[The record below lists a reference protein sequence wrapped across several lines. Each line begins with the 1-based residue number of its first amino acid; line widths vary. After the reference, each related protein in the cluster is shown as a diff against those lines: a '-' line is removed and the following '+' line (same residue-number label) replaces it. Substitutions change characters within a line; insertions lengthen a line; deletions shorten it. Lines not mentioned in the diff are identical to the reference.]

1 MSLRGPPEVFQTEVL
16 PRLLAAPAEL
26 ILDALPPLQPQFRFL
41 EIGAGGGVVA
51 RALVERIA
59 GLGRLIAVDDDVSL
73 VAALPVGAR
82 RAARAVA
89 AATAL
94 PFAAAAFDVAIA
106 NLVLGDGDHDGPR
119 LRELRRVV
127 RPGGW
132 LLATVALRGSFDEL
146 FDLLAEAC
154 EATQLLQQK
163 AVSEEARAALPD
175 DDALAGRFV
184 AAGFVVGSFG
194 VEERLLAHCDGAA
207 LINDPLVREVLLPAL
222 TGAPLPEVAA
232 VALARAADT
241 WFKDGMPLRV
251 RTAIVVARVRSE
263 GRPADK

>member
-1 MSLRGPPEVFQTEVL
+1 MSLRGPPNVFHSQVL

-41 EIGAGGGVVA
+41 EVGAGGGVVA

-59 GLGRLIAVDDDVSL
+59 GLGRLIAVDDDAVL
-73 VAALPVGAR
+73 AAALPAGAR

-89 AATAL
+89 ALPAL
-94 PFAAAAFDVAIA
+94 PFAPGAFDVAIA
-106 NLVLGDGDHDGPR
+106 NLVLGDADHDVPR
-119 LRELRRVV
+119 LAELRRVV

-154 EATQLLQQK
+154 EATQLLTQK
-163 AVSEEARAALPD
+163 TASQEARAALPD
-175 DDALAGRFV
+175 DDALRLRF
-184 AAGFVVGSFG
+184 ADAGFTVQTFG
-194 VEERLLAHCDGAA
+194 VEDRLLALSDGAS
-207 LINDPLVREVLLPAL
+207 LVDDPLVREVLLPAL
-222 TGAPLPEVAA
+222 TGAPLPESASQ
-232 VALARAADT
+232 ALARAADT

-251 RTAIVVARVRSE
+251 RTGIVVARV
-263 GRPADK
+263 DKAKA